1 MEEYIEI
8 IKFIY
13 KDVDEQVLN
22 FGIQFAKVVLIV
34 MGCIIGMIIIIS
46 MSKIFK
52 KAGEK
57 SWKAFIPIY
66 NLILL
71 YKISGISPLFLL
83 SLILFVIPQ
92 TSLFGFV
99 IWNIIDATQ
108 KGLLAK
114 KFDRSTGFIIGI
126 ILFDFIFYPIL
137 AFGKSKYNNCKIKY
151 K

>member
-13 KDVDEQVLN
+13 KDVDEQTLN

-46 MSKIFK
+46 MWKIFK

-57 SWKAFIPIY
+57 SWKAVIPIY

-71 YKISGISPLFLL
+71 YKISGISPLFLI
-83 SLILFVIPQ
+83 SLVLLVIPQ
-92 TSLFGFV
+92 TSLIGFFV
-99 IWNIIDATQ
+99 WSIIDATQ

-114 KFDRSTGFIIGI
+114 KFDKSTGFIIGI

-137 AFGKSKYNNCKIKY
+137 AFGKSKYNNG
-151 K
+151 

>member
-13 KDVDEQVLN
+13 KDVDEQTLN

-34 MGCIIGMIIIIS
+34 MGCIIGMIIIIY
-46 MSKIFK
+46 MWKIFK

-57 SWKAFIPIY
+57 SWKAVIPIY

-71 YKISGISPLFLL
+71 YKISGISPLFLI
-83 SLILFVIPQ
+83 SLVLLVIPQ
-92 TSLFGFV
+92 TSLIGFFV
-99 IWNIIDATQ
+99 LSIIDATQ

-114 KFDRSTGFIIGI
+114 KFDKSTGFIIGI

-137 AFGKSKYNNCKIKY
+137 AFGKSKYNNG
-151 K
+151 

>member
-13 KDVDEQVLN
+13 KDVDEQTLN

-46 MSKIFK
+46 MWKIFK

-57 SWKAFIPIY
+57 SWKAVIPIY

-71 YKISGISPLFLL
+71 YKISGISPLFLI
-83 SLILFVIPQ
+83 SLVLLVIPQ
-92 TSLFGFV
+92 TSLIGFFV
-99 IWNIIDATQ
+99 WSIIDATQ

-114 KFDRSTGFIIGI
+114 KFDKSTGFIIGI

-137 AFGKSKYNNCKIKY
+137 AFGKSKYK
-151 K
+151 

>member
-13 KDVDEQVLN
+13 KDVDEQTLN

-46 MSKIFK
+46 MWKIFK

-57 SWKAFIPIY
+57 SWKAVIPIY

-71 YKISGISPLFLL
+71 YKISGISPLFLV
-83 SLILFVIPQ
+83 SLVLLVIPQ
-92 TSLFGFV
+92 TSLIGFFV
-99 IWNIIDATQ
+99 WSIIDATQ

-114 KFDRSTGFIIGI
+114 KFDKSTGFIIGI

-137 AFGKSKYNNCKIKY
+137 AFGKSKYNNG
-151 K
+151 